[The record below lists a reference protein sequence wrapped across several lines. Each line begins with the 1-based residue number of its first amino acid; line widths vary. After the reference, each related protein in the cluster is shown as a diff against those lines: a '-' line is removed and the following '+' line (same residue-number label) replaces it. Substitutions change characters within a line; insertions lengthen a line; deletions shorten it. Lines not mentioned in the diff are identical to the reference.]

1 MGPHAQ
7 PRGAALR
14 RTLQRRRRCLV
25 APAGGALTRLI
36 LQGTH
41 LTFQI
46 SDRAA
51 LATLEGALAAKPRAT
66 EPQTHARPRA
76 ADVDDALTRAAG
88 ANYDLGNTRTGVKA
102 GATASI
108 KSASKQFFQQKDK
121 ETEIKA
127 VQFEKVSGYNMRGLA
142 APVARASLER

>member
-1 MGPHAQ
+1 VCA
-7 PRGAALR
+7 
-14 RTLQRRRRCLV
+14 
-25 APAGGALTRLI
+25 
-36 LQGTH
+36 QGTH

-51 LATLEGALAAKPRAT
+51 LATLEGVRSRETSNRRTADLDALATPR
-66 EPQTHARPRA
+66 HA

-127 VQFEKVSGYNMRGLA
+127 VQFEKVSIAVRGNRSAWLGCLGCTL
-142 APVARASLER
+142 PVLR